1 VPASG
6 GTRLLRLRTRTSAT
20 TTTSR
25 IASPSKIHIAGPLP
39 PLPIALPVAWI
50 SVFSPNAGVH
60 VTVFPLIVPPDCCDT
75 GPGNVIAIRSSM
87 SLAS

>member
-1 VPASG
+1 
-6 GTRLLRLRTRTSAT
+6 
-20 TTTSR
+20 
-25 IASPSKIHIAGPLP
+25 LP